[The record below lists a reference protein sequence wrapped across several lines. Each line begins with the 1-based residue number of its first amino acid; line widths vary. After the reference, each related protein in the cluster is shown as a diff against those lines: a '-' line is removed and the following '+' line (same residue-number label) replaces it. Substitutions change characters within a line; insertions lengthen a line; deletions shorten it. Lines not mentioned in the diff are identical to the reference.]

1 MKIKQRIKF
10 PSRENGEF
18 FSTVKQRVNSYFE
31 EAGIS
36 KNANAAMITKT
47 TILLTSLFALYIV
60 LMLDIL
66 HPSLMLVVVLLM
78 GINTALI
85 GFNVGHDAL
94 HGSYSKYP
102 LVNSLLSHSYT
113 LAGVNLYIWKI
124 THNVVHHTYTNIP
137 DYDDD
142 LDDMPFMRYS
152 PKDKL
157 KKHHRFQ
164 HIYAFVLYAFGTIAW
179 VLFRDY
185 RNFMRKRIGSYE
197 FKSHPKKEIFYLFLY
212 KGLYYFFAL
221 ALPMMLLSVPFWM
234 VLIGFFALHMVEGLT
249 LATIFQLAHVVEE
262 AHFPEPDGEG
272 TMEDNWA
279 IHQMKTTADFATRS
293 KLAHWLFGGL
303 NFQIEHHLF
312 PHICHIHYMKISE
325 IVKKVA
331 AEFNVPYNDMGSLG
345 GALRSH
351 IRHLKRLGTQEDISF
366 AH

>member
-1 MKIKQRIKF
+1 MNLPIRIKF
-10 PSRENGEF
+10 PSREQGEF
-18 FSTVKQRVNSYFE
+18 FTTLKQRVNNYFE
-31 EAGIS
+31 EQGIS
-36 KNANAAMITKT
+36 KNANGAMITKT
-47 TILLTSLFALYIV
+47 TILLTSLIGLYV
-60 LMLDIL
+60 LLMTDIL
-66 HPSLMLVVVLLM
+66 HPSLMLVVVILM

-102 LVNSLLSHSYT
+102 LVNTLLSHSFS
-113 LAGVNLYIWKI
+113 LAGINIYIWKI
-124 THNVVHHTYTNIP
+124 THNLVHHTYTNVP
-137 DYDDD
+137 GYDDD

-157 KKHHRFQ
+157 KKYHRFQ
-164 HIYAFVLYAFGTIAW
+164 HIYAFILYSFGTISW

-185 RNFMRKRIGSYE
+185 RNFFRKRIGAYNIE
-197 FKSHPKKEIFYLFLY
+197 GHPKGEFFHLIIVKV
-212 KGLYYFFAL
+212 LYYFFAL
-221 ALPMMLLSVPFWM
+221 ALPMMLLSVPFWL
-234 VLIGFFALHMVEGLT
+234 VPIGFVILHLVEGLT

-262 AHFPEPDGEG
+262 AKFPEPDAEG
-272 TMEDNWA
+272 KMEDNWA

-312 PHICHIHYMKISE
+312 PQICHIHYMKISE
-325 IVKKVA
+325 IVKSVA
-331 AEFNVPYNDMGSLG
+331 AEFNVPYNDMGSFL
-345 GALRSH
+345 GALKSH